1 MLNIC
6 SCRLNLGQFDLCAQE
21 CTEVLADDRSNRKAL
36 YRRGSAYNGLARYSE
51 AVKDLT
57 QALDMSPANER
68 DVVAAKLKEAQD
80 GAARQPAAEVGPNNK
95 AATAAALPS
104 SQTDRPSDRG
114 ESTASSSSQQDT
126 SKVVEDG
133 HVSDADSDSVE
144 EIPATTVAPQRGG
157 ARQSTPSMPA
167 APFGLPPGTDPAQMQ
182 NMMRDPVMMKQMTDM
197 MANMDPGQVESMARM
212 AGAPAGMSVS
222 PEMMKSVSSM
232 MSSMSPEMMQS
243 MMAMASTPGA
253 AAGAGPSSQQSAP
266 GPVPA
271 GGPQLPPQ
279 MMEQIHKHLS
289 DPATADLISTFVQ
302 TMKPED
308 LAGIL
313 KQSGMD
319 VTPEQAGQFLSYA
332 RKISPRNMRLLLKA
346 SAYGMPLVNMAKQ
359 AKQLAQQH
367 SLALWAVLLLMLA
380 LSLRYLGWV

>member
-1 MLNIC
+1 
-6 SCRLNLGQFDLCAQE
+6 
-21 CTEVLADDRSNRKAL
+21 
-36 YRRGSAYNGLARYSE
+36 
-51 AVKDLT
+51 
-57 QALDMSPANER
+57 MSPANER

-212 AGAPAGMSVS
+212 AGAPGAAIHFSVDTS
-222 PEMMKSVSSM
+222 QLV
-232 MSSMSPEMMQS
+232 
-243 MMAMASTPGA
+243 ALHCDVFGHVTPGSLMCQVQDGSDQLRA
-253 AAGAGPSSQQSAP
+253 NSMAGSPSIAWYQC
-266 GPVPA
+266 
-271 GGPQLPPQ
+271 
-279 MMEQIHKHLS
+279 ICS
-289 DPATADLISTFVQ
+289 D
-302 TMKPED
+302 
-308 LAGIL
+308 
-313 KQSGMD
+313 
-319 VTPEQAGQFLSYA
+319 
-332 RKISPRNMRLLLKA
+332 LL
-346 SAYGMPLVNMAKQ
+346 
-359 AKQLAQQH
+359 
-367 SLALWAVLLLMLA
+367 
-380 LSLRYLGWV
+380 